1 MLVQNPEHSHINFSA
16 VRAVWTLLAL
26 ASLLVLVGCS
36 PGGLSGNHPAR
47 DNDPKLTEFARSLA
61 PVIHALDSH
70 IQTTGMAPESL
81 DQISKSIQIPKDVIY
96 QPAKGHYR
104 IGIKLGWD
112 PILWYDSQTRVW
124 TFDPGDGG
132 PSKDIKLQP

>member
-1 MLVQNPEHSHINFSA
+1 MNGSY
-16 VRAVWTLLAL
+16 
-26 ASLLVLVGCS
+26 
-36 PGGLSGNHPAR
+36 PAR
-47 DNDPKLTEFARSLA
+47 DFDPKLTEFARSLA
-61 PVIHALDSH
+61 PIIRALDSH
-70 IQTTGMAPESL
+70 IQTTGMTPESL
-81 DQISKSIQIPKDVIY
+81 DQISRSIQIPKDVIY
-96 QPAKGHYR
+96 QPAKAPYR